1 MQVSMGIKVHTV
13 KQQKDLIASFSY
25 SGKRIVVLL
34 TSKTGSSIRAFPE
47 KWALKPLAKF
57 PIA

>member
-1 MQVSMGIKVHTV
+1 MLIIKKYKTYK
-13 KQQKDLIASFSY
+13 KQQNNLVTMY
-25 SGKRIVVLL
+25 SSIKSNIIFL
-34 TSKTGSSIRAFPE
+34 TSKTGRSIRAFPE

>member
-1 MQVSMGIKVHTV
+1 MGIKAHTV
-13 KQQKDLIASFSY
+13 KQQKDLIGSFSY
-25 SGKRIVVLL
+25 SRKRIVVL
-34 TSKTGSSIRAFPE
+34 TSKTERSIRAFPE

>member
-1 MQVSMGIKVHTV
+1 MLIIKKYKTYQ
-13 KQQKDLIASFSY
+13 KQQNNLVTMY
-25 SGKRIVVLL
+25 SSIKSNIIFL
-34 TSKTGSSIRAFPE
+34 TSKTGRSIRAFPE

>member
-1 MQVSMGIKVHTV
+1 MFTDGE
-13 KQQKDLIASFSY
+13 
-25 SGKRIVVLL
+25 KRL
-34 TSKTGSSIRAFPE
+34 TSKTGRSIREFPE

>member
-1 MQVSMGIKVHTV
+1 MGTKVHTV
-13 KQQKDLIASFSY
+13 KQQKDLIASFNY
-25 SGKRIVVLL
+25 SGKRIIVLL
-34 TSKTGSSIRAFPE
+34 TSKTGRSIRAFPE